1 MPALLLLN
9 RVGGPIPSKDTH
21 YFSLK
26 KTFQLHCTNEHR
38 WLHFTFDSA
47 RKRGDTELD
56 ILERDG
62 SYGWPFPFPS
72 QTLIA
77 SSVSQTLREQ
87 RYRRP
92 CENDGLASILSSS
105 RRRLPSLGRV
115 LCVCGHHQLLDSL
128 TPVLR
133 DFKSYFSVE
142 EIAIPV
148 HSNIEASYAAHP
160 IADVFINF
168 ASYRSA
174 AASSIDDFDVGFV
187 RSLRSLL
194 PISVN
199 LGFLGVHGLLSR
211 VWERKGASLLYGL
224 LRVWAVTGLVGFV
237 CGWVFRMDGDTGR
250 PSLQR
255 CQREEMGGV
264 V

>member
-1 MPALLLLN
+1 MVKLA
-9 RVGGPIPSKDTH
+9 
-21 YFSLK
+21 FSIS
-26 KTFQLHCTNEHR
+26 FSNPHCLFR
-38 WLHFTFDSA
+38 LADSH
-47 RKRGDTELD
+47 
-56 ILERDG
+56 
-62 SYGWPFPFPS
+62 
-72 QTLIA
+72 
-77 SSVSQTLREQ
+77 
-87 RYRRP
+87 RP

-174 AASSIDDFDVGFV
+174 AASSMAALKQPTIRVVAIIAEGVPESDTKQLIAYARATNKVVIGSATVGG
-187 RSLRSLL
+187 
-194 PISVN
+194 IQA
-199 LGFLGVHGLLSR
+199 
-211 VWERKGASLLYGL
+211 GA
-224 LRVWAVTGLVGFV
+224 FKI
-237 CGWVFRMDGDTGR
+237 GDTAETINNFIPVFSG
-250 PSLQR
+250 
-255 CQREEMGGV
+255 
-264 V
+264 